1 MVDPAWGSRAR
12 AGWFQARPVDGKAKH
27 EKRTAAPADVSD
39 VPISGDSGGGA
50 RRLAFAAQKHR
61 SLPRAG
67 VARRRPGNIRR
78 VYGVPADLGLTPL
91 VGSRIINIEVGLYN
105 TLFIFEI
112 RALVYGGINAE
123 GRWEVHGADDRPA
136 GGRSRGET
144 AVTDVPFEAL
154 LGASVQ
160 TFTVS
165 APPYFELLLSSGV
178 RLRFYDDSAEYESIT
193 IQPGDYVI

>member
-1 MVDPAWGSRAR
+1 M
-12 AGWFQARPVDGKAKH
+12 
-27 EKRTAAPADVSD
+27 
-39 VPISGDSGGGA
+39 
-50 RRLAFAAQKHR
+50 
-61 SLPRAG
+61 
-67 VARRRPGNIRR
+67 
-78 VYGVPADLGLTPL
+78 YGVPADLGLTPL

-112 RALVYGGINAE
+112 RALVYGGFNAE

-144 AVTDVPFEAL
+144 AVADVAFEAL
-154 LGASVQ
+154 LARPRR
-160 TFTVS
+160 FTVS
-165 APPYFELLLSSGV
+165 APTYFELLLSSGV